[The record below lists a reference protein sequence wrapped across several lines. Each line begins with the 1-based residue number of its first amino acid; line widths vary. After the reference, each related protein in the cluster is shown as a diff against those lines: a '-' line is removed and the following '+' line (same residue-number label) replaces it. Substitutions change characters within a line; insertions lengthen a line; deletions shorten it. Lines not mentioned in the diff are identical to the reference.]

1 MQNEQNNT
9 MITNEVKAIAAQKSK
24 FMPLGAFSRLKI
36 NNEIS
41 DIVIQTSSSGIYFYL
56 EPKTI
61 GKDITEK
68 IIGFF
73 YYSNLNKGA

>member
-1 MQNEQNNT
+1 MQNDKNNT
-9 MITNEVKAIAAQKSK
+9 IITNEVKAIAAQKSK
-24 FMPLGAFSRLKI
+24 FMPLGTFSRLKI

-41 DIVIQTSSSGIYFYL
+41 DIVIQTSSSGIYFFN

-73 YYSNLNKGA
+73 YYSNLTTGA